1 MTIQLLKQYLELG
14 HLSMYKQ
21 WTYTK
26 KTVFFLKKTMKAYF
40 RAINLSIE
48 IYENILNFNFL
59 MGDGEGRGGRGVR
72 HTYGLRKFFK
82 AVIIAIKNNEALLN
96 LWPRENT
103 FELTLISVNE
113 LDAKRWKR
121 GKIHGTIVV
130 CGLRGC
136 VDLWFHRWCGSN
148 SWLGRVG
155 CVDL

>member
-59 MGDGEGRGGRGVR
+59 MGEGEGGGV
-72 HTYGLRKFFK
+72 LD
-82 AVIIAIKNNEALLN
+82 I
-96 LWPRENT
+96 
-103 FELTLISVNE
+103 LTVYASFL
-113 LDAKRWKR
+113 KRS
-121 GKIHGTIVV
+121 
-130 CGLRGC
+130 LS
-136 VDLWFHRWCGSN
+136 L
-148 SWLGRVG
+148 
-155 CVDL
+155 